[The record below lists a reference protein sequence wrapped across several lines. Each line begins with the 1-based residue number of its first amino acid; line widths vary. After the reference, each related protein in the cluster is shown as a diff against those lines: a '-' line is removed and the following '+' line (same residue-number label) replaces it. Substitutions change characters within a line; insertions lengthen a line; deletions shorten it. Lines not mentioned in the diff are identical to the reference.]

1 MLDSLVYFVISST
14 GAGAMARITDADKK
28 RPTKK
33 KPASPD
39 SVIKGAKAGAAELSE
54 DELKDVSGGTYLK
67 LGHKE

>member
-1 MLDSLVYFVISST
+1 
-14 GAGAMARITDADKK
+14 MARITNADKK